1 MKVRSVAIFFAGVA
15 AGVLFIAILSRHPG
29 TPVVIKASAA
39 SHPLES
45 PHVDSPHAA
54 PHPLPEA
61 SSSKP
66 PAPTLSPAAPAEAL
80 PPQRPPSDAPSSLPR
95 GLLMP
100 VSGLSPSQLVDNF
113 NEMHNGHRHEALD
126 IMAARGTPVVAVD
139 EGNVVKLFTSK
150 QGGLTVYQ
158 FNATQSWCFYYAHL
172 DRYAQGLKEGMLL
185 RKGGILGYVGSSGNA
200 SPKAPHLHFTI
211 FKLGPEKRWWQGTPI
226 DPYLLLTENHP

>member
-1 MKVRSVAIFFAGVA
+1 
-15 AGVLFIAILSRHPG
+15 
-29 TPVVIKASAA
+29 
-39 SHPLES
+39 
-45 PHVDSPHAA
+45 
-54 PHPLPEA
+54 
-61 SSSKP
+61 
-66 PAPTLSPAAPAEAL
+66 
-80 PPQRPPSDAPSSLPR
+80 
-95 GLLMP
+95 
-100 VSGLSPSQLVDNF
+100 
-113 NEMHNGHRHEALD
+113 MHNGHRHEALD

-226 DPYLLLTENHP
+226 DPYLLLTEDHP

>member
-1 MKVRSVAIFFAGVA
+1 VRSVTIFFAGVA
-15 AGVLFIAILSRHPG
+15 AGVLLIAILSRHPG
-29 TPVVIKASAA
+29 TPELVKASTA
-39 SHPLES
+39 SHPL
-45 PHVDSPHAA
+45 DSPHAA
-54 PHPLPEA
+54 PHPPPEA
-61 SSSKP
+61 SPSKP
-66 PAPTLSPAAPAEAL
+66 PAPTLSLAARTEAAPREQ
-80 PPQRPPSDAPSSLPR
+80 PPPDAPSSLPR
-95 GLLMP
+95 SLLIP
-100 VSGLSPSQLVDNF
+100 VSGLSPSELVDNF

-226 DPYLLLTENHP
+226 DPYLLLTEDHP